1 LAARCEII
9 VETTCPEGARC
20 TLEPPGRLGELEVLQ
35 VVEAPGGR
43 SRHMAWRLVAIAFE
57 PGALTV
63 PPVSV
68 RVLRTGDGVASLA
81 VTAPAAIDVP
91 SPPAAPDDELRA
103 AAGPIDPG
111 PDWRVIAASVIGGLA
126 VLAAAWVARQSRRR
140 RRPTPMAVAVAP
152 TLGQVIERIRAL
164 ERAPAA
170 SSDEVLAVYRRLSDE
185 LRGFAASALSVPAE
199 ALTSRELVRVIRA
212 MPQGAAHAPRG
223 RALLEGIDRVKFGGE
238 RPDATGRAGAVA
250 GAIDLVRAMGRPH
263 GQAQGRNAGVA

>member
-1 LAARCEII
+1 
-9 VETTCPEGARC
+9 
-20 TLEPPGRLGELEVLQ
+20 
-35 VVEAPGGR
+35 
-43 SRHMAWRLVAIAFE
+43 
-57 PGALTV
+57 V